1 MTNFK
6 YRRAVL
12 DIEMTGFGR
21 DIQTITLDGQP
32 MAGAAVPAML
42 TGRHALR
49 IVLKSQAPAAAP
61 VNRVANRFAPETP
74 QATYAKNHLSWA
86 PLAGAKAY
94 RVLKN
99 GRELTANANAAT
111 GWPVP
116 TAAYSECQVIAVDDQ
131 GLESFVSEPVAV
143 IGEGTAGQQVPLET
157 VAPKSKL
164 PYQGF
169 TGAGFVETSAI
180 KNQAIAIL
188 LVVPEAGLYALD
200 FRYVNGNGPVNT
212 ENKCAIRT
220 LRDGAGALLGTVV
233 MPQRGVG
240 E

>member
-1 MTNFK
+1 M
-6 YRRAVL
+6 V
-12 DIEMTGFGR
+12 
-21 DIQTITLDGQP
+21 
-32 MAGAAVPAML
+32 
-42 TGRHALR
+42 
-49 IVLKSQAPAAAP
+49 
-61 VNRVANRFAPETP
+61 
-74 QATYAKNHLSWA
+74 
-86 PLAGAKAY
+86 GAKAY
-94 RVLKN
+94 RALKN

-200 FRYVNGNGPVNT
+200 FRYANGPVNT